1 MLTSALLVLYVL
13 QLESLNQSELA
24 SRLTLNC
31 QNSYV
36 EPHKIKDV
44 VVTIIDVSVKPS
56 FPIGYTSMTF
66 MYISTTIIQSCF
78 LCEWCGGV

>member
-1 MLTSALLVLYVL
+1 MKLGIDVLL

-44 VVTIIDVSVKPS
+44 AVTIIDVSVEK
-56 FPIGYTSMTF
+56 INNRLQ
-66 MYISTTIIQSCF
+66 YITAVCMCVQAYAC
-78 LCEWCGGV
+78 

>member
-1 MLTSALLVLYVL
+1 MIIVIHSPSINVVCCFVFV

-44 VVTIIDVSVKPS
+44 AVTIIDVR
-56 FPIGYTSMTF
+56 FTLRFRFTF
-66 MYISTTIIQSCF
+66 
-78 LCEWCGGV
+78 V

>member
-1 MLTSALLVLYVL
+1 MFLCIV
-13 QLESLNQSELA
+13 QLESLNQGDLA

-44 VVTIIDVSVKPS
+44 VVTIIDVSGTPS
-56 FPIGYTSMTF
+56 GF
-66 MYISTTIIQSCF
+66 
-78 LCEWCGGV
+78 GGGTKGPRLE